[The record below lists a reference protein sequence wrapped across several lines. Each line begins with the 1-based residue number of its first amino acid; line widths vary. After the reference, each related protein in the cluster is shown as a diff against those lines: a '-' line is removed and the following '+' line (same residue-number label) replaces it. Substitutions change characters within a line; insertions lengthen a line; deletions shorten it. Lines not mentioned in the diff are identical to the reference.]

1 MSLSSSPVIYF
12 LLASVLFLLILIILL
27 RRWYNQLQ
35 DNSILPAPPFIIV
48 AKVTAVVFIAETLI
62 MLFFAIITKKYG
74 VLLNETYLDSFLLI
88 MIISPIIYFLIV
100 KPQLRRQK
108 ENIDT
113 IADSILDAV
122 VVMNDKG
129 IIRYCN
135 PAAEKIF
142 GYAASEVISKNA
154 SILMPESYAG
164 EHDNYL
170 QNYIRT
176 GTPHIIGVGRDMDA
190 MHKDGTIFPINI
202 SVTEV
207 NSSDRKLFVAVIKDL
222 TRLKTAETKLEQANE
237 NWQNIFK
244 IIPEPAVISSLDG
257 TLIHFSQTF
266 LDETGYSE
274 GDLSG
279 KKITDLDIWMGSN
292 REIMIADLM
301 QTGKVSREFQFR
313 IKSGKIIN
321 AIYSA
326 KLIDFNNQKCIL
338 ATISIITKIKEIKAA
353 LEASNER
360 FQTFFYSTPE
370 PSIIANL
377 EGKIFYVNKAFQ
389 VTSGYTNGELVGKN
403 VVDIGLWA
411 DISQRDEMVREL
423 SHSGYIRNK
432 DYLFRVKSGEILSG
446 RYSAQIIDID
456 GQKCSLA
463 YIMDNT
469 ERKQAEEALK
479 QSNEKFQNFFFR
491 NPQACSITTLNGDFI
506 YVNQAFVN
514 ESGYSESELAN
525 KNAKEDFW
533 INPELRDGIL
543 QELAATGYVL
553 NREVKFKLKN
563 GRIMDCLYSV
573 QLMENN
579 GERQILS
586 IFHDITEQK
595 QHEDVLRKS
604 NENLTSLLYL
614 NPETTIVTKLSNGE
628 FLYVNQAFVHAI
640 GYSEEEVIGKTVLE
654 LDIWVD
660 IHDRDKLFEELLKNG
675 FARDKEYRFRTKSG
689 NIISMSYA
697 AQTIELNGEKC
708 LLAVGRDITEQ
719 KAAEEALR
727 KSNESFQTF
736 FYLNP
741 EPCSIRT
748 MDGVL
753 VYINKAYTD
762 VSGYTEEDIIGKNV
776 TTLNGFI
783 NPQDAAIIAD
793 KLKVSGCVN
802 NLEVKVRVKSGGAKD
817 TLYSAQIIEI
827 NRIKH
832 ILTVFKDVTEQ
843 KTAEEALKKSNEQ
856 FQNFFNLN
864 PEPCVITNV
873 NTGGMIVYVN
883 DAFLNGVGYT
893 KDDLIGNT
901 TEGLNIWAD
910 PEERE
915 HIINELKQKGIIQ
928 NRETRF
934 RHKDG
939 RIAYS
944 LYSAQII
951 DISGEKHILSIV
963 RNINDRKLT
972 EEALEK
978 SNKKFRDFFFLNPE
992 PCSITTLDGT
1002 YVYVNQAFINTSQYS
1017 EQELISN
1024 RSTDISMWAIPD
1036 DRNEVVAALKQR
1048 GYLINKDVK
1057 FRIKSGEVLDSLYS
1071 AQIIDNDGEK
1081 HILSI
1086 IRDVS
1091 VQKKMEQELI
1101 REKHVAEMANIAK
1114 SEFLANMSHEI
1125 RTPMNSII
1133 GTADLLSETK
1143 LDTEQERYIG
1153 MFKKSGEQL
1162 LTLINDILDLSKIES
1177 AHLELENVDFCLCEI
1192 IAKAEDLLAMKAHM
1206 KGLELYYYI
1215 HDDVPAYLNGDSN
1228 RLSQILINLISNAF
1242 KFTNAGEI
1250 GLDVRRA
1257 EVQDNDKVTLLF
1269 TVKDT
1274 GIGIPA
1280 DKMDHIFDS
1289 FAQVDSSITR
1299 KYGGTGLGLTISK
1312 KLTNLMG
1319 GRIWVESEV
1328 GAGSTFYF
1336 TAQFGAA
1343 DEQEFI
1349 HDLPDADFSG
1359 IKVLVIDDNESSCN
1373 VLKGYLST
1381 WGAEVVCISDSSE
1394 GFKKL
1399 QNMGAAKKPF
1409 NVVLMDAQMP
1419 ELSGFDMIENAN
1431 DKISNKD
1438 PIIMML
1444 NSNNIQ
1450 QDINRVKRLGM
1461 HRYLVKP
1468 IKKNELRLVVT
1479 KALNQTK
1486 ITDVRKPQKSNASK
1500 AQNNAVI
1507 SVLLVD
1513 DSEDNRQLIELYL
1526 KKLPYN
1532 LDMAS
1537 QGEEA
1542 IEKFKAKKYDIVL
1555 MDVQMP
1561 VMDGYTATRI
1571 IKQWEKENNLPYT
1584 PVIALTA
1591 NAFKEDEQRSV
1602 EAGCVFHLSK
1612 PIKKSVLLGVL
1623 EKYCMRDA

>member
-1 MSLSSSPVIYF
+1 MLLSSSPVIYY
-12 LLASVLFLLILIILL
+12 LLASVLFLLPLIVLL
-27 RRWYNQLQ
+27 RRWYYRLQ
-35 DNSILPAPPFIIV
+35 DDTILPAPPFIIAARITV
-48 AKVTAVVFIAETLI
+48 VVFIVETLI
-62 MLFFAIITKKYG
+62 MIFFAIITKEYRM
-74 VLLNETYLDSFLLI
+74 LLNEIYYDSFLLAL
-88 MIISPIIYFLIV
+88 IISPIIYYLII

-108 ENIDT
+108 ENINT
-113 IADSILDAV
+113 ITDSILDAV

-135 PAAEKIF
+135 PAAEAIF
-142 GYAASEVISKNA
+142 GYTSNEMVAKNV
-154 SILMPESYAG
+154 SILMPPSYAA

-176 GTPHIIGVGRDMDA
+176 GIPHIIGVGRDMEA
-190 MHKDGTIFPINI
+190 IHKDGTIFPINL

-207 NSSDRKLFVAVIKDL
+207 SSSDKKLFVAVIKDL
-222 TRLKTAETKLEQANE
+222 TKLKKAESKLEQTSE
-237 NWQNIFK
+237 NWQHIFR
-244 IIPEPAVISSLDG
+244 IIPESVVISSLDG
-257 TLIHFSQTF
+257 TLIHFSQAF
-266 LDETGYSE
+266 LDKTGYRE
-274 GDLSG
+274 EELLG
-279 KKITDLDIWMGSN
+279 KKVTDLDMWLGSN

-301 QTGKVSREFQFR
+301 QAGQVYREFQFR
-313 IKSGKIIN
+313 IKSGKIVN
-321 AIYSA
+321 TIYSA

-338 ATISIITKIKEIKAA
+338 ATISEVTKIKEIETA
-353 LEASNER
+353 LEASNKK

-370 PSIIANL
+370 LSIIANL
-377 EGKIFYVNKAFQ
+377 NGKILYVNQAFLE
-389 VTSGYTNGELVGKN
+389 TSGYTSEELVGN
-403 VVDIGLWA
+403 NILSLNLWI
-411 DISQRDEMVREL
+411 DLSQRDEMMREIL
-423 SHSGYIRNK
+423 HNGYVRNK
-432 DYLFRVKSGEILSG
+432 DYLFRLKSGKILSG
-446 RYSAQIIDID
+446 RYSAQLIDID
-456 GQKCSLA
+456 GEKCTLA

-469 ERKQAEEALK
+469 ERKQAEEALEK
-479 QSNEKFQNFFFR
+479 SNEKFRNFFFR
-491 NPQACSITTLNGDFI
+491 NPQACSITTLNGDFV
-506 YVNQAFVN
+506 YVNEAFVN
-514 ESGYSESELAN
+514 ESGYNESEIPHL
-525 KNAKEDFW
+525 NAKKDFW
-533 INPELRDGIL
+533 INPEVRDGLL
-543 QELAATGYVL
+543 QELAITGYVL

-563 GRIMDCLYSV
+563 DRMMDCLYSA

-595 QHEDVLRKS
+595 QYEDALRKS

-628 FLYVNQAFVHAI
+628 FLYVNQAFVSAI
-640 GYSEEEVIGKTVLE
+640 GYSEDEVIGKTVLE

-660 IHDRDKLFEELLKNG
+660 LHDRDKLFEELLKNG

-762 VSGYTEEDIIGKNV
+762 VSGYTEEDVIGKNIA
-776 TTLNGFI
+776 TLNGFI
-783 NPQDAAIIAD
+783 NPQDATIIAD
-793 KLKVSGCVN
+793 KLKTSGYIN
-802 NLEVKVRVKSGGAKD
+802 NFEVKVKVKSGETKD

-827 NRIKH
+827 NKVKH
-832 ILTVFKDVTEQ
+832 ILTVFKDITEQ
-843 KTAEEALKKSNEQ
+843 KKAEEALQKSNER

-864 PEPCVITNV
+864 PEPCIITNI
-873 NTGGMIVYVN
+873 NTGGKIVYVN
-883 DAFLNGVGYT
+883 DAFVKGVGYT
-893 KDDLIGNT
+893 KDELIGNT
-901 TEGLNIWAD
+901 TDNLNIWANPID
-910 PEERE
+910 RE
-915 HIINELKQKGIIQ
+915 HIVSELKQKGIIQ

-978 SNKKFRDFFFLNPE
+978 SNKKFQDFFFRNPE

-1002 YVYVNQAFINTSQYS
+1002 YVYVNQAFVNVSQYS
-1017 EQELISN
+1017 QKELIGTK
-1024 RSTDISMWAIPD
+1024 STDIAIWANPGDRD
-1036 DRNEVVAALKQR
+1036 DVVAELKKR
-1048 GYLINKDVK
+1048 GYLINKNVE
-1057 FRIKSGEVLDSLYS
+1057 FRIKSGEILNSLYS

-1086 IRDVS
+1086 VRDITE
-1091 VQKKMEQELI
+1091 QKKMERELI
-1101 REKHVAEMANIAK
+1101 REKHVAERANIAK

-1125 RTPMNSII
+1125 RTPMNAII

-1143 LDTEQERYIG
+1143 LDTEQEHYIE

-1177 AHLELENVDFCLCEI
+1177 AHLELENIDFCLCDV
-1192 IAKAEDLLAMKAHM
+1192 IAKAEDLMAVKSHA

-1257 EVQDNDKVTLLF
+1257 EVQDNDKITLLF
-1269 TVKDT
+1269 AVKDT

-1328 GAGSTFYF
+1328 GIGSTFYF
-1336 TAQFGAA
+1336 TAQFDAA
-1343 DEQEFI
+1343 QEPEFI

-1359 IKVLVIDDNESSCN
+1359 TKVLVIDDNESSCN
-1373 VLKGYLST
+1373 VLKGYLSS
-1381 WGAEVVCISDSSE
+1381 WGAEVVCISEHNE
-1394 GFKKL
+1394 GFTKL
-1399 QNMGAAKKPF
+1399 QNMDADKKPF
-1409 NVVLMDAQMP
+1409 NVVLIDAQMP
-1419 ELSGFDMIENAN
+1419 NLSGFDMIENAN
-1431 DKISNKD
+1431 NKINNKD

-1486 ITDVRKPQKSNASK
+1486 ITDVRKPQKLIVSQHSN
-1500 AQNNAVI
+1500 NVVI
-1507 SVLLVD
+1507 SLLLVD

-1532 LDMAS
+1532 VDMAS
-1537 QGEEA
+1537 HGEEA

-1571 IKQWEKENNLPYT
+1571 MKQWEKENNLPYT
-1584 PVIALTA
+1584 PIIALTA

-1623 EKYCMRDA
+1623 EKYGMRNA